1 MSSHGGDHD
10 PGLIRQASE
19 GSRAAFSALV
29 EPHIGRLL
37 ALAARMLGSRQHGE
51 DAVQDGLASVW
62 VSRHRLDP
70 ERPVGPYLTTVVF
83 NKCRD
88 RLRTRK
94 AKRFFGLGSV
104 DDAALIADES
114 PDPEN
119 RASARQELGLLRAE
133 IERLPIRLR
142 EALVLVSIDG
152 RSQAEAASLLG
163 VSEKAIET
171 RVYRARQRLR
181 EKFDQF

>member
-1 MSSHGGDHD
+1 MSSHGSDHEQE
-10 PGLIRQASE
+10 LVRQSVE
-19 GSRAAFSALV
+19 GSRAAFTALV

-37 ALAARMLGSRQHGE
+37 TLATRMLGSQPQGE

-62 VSRHRLDP
+62 VARHRLDP
-70 ERPVGPYLTTVVF
+70 ERPVGPYLTTVVL

-94 AKRFFGLGSV
+94 AKRYFGLVSA
-104 DDAALIADES
+104 DDAALVADES

-119 RASARQELGLLRAE
+119 RAAARQELSLLRAE
-133 IERLPIRLR
+133 IERLPVRLR

-181 EKFDQF
+181 EKFEKF